1 MSNKILNLS
10 FLVLVLFLTSIVL
23 PPDLLSYEKESVPV
37 EGPKIFQPATF
48 QKVRCPNCGMEFF
61 YAPGKD
67 GLYTSWVLH
76 LISEPESSV
85 ETEVSL
91 PEGSKEKVTKE
102 KVTKEKVLN
111 MIDLKKEEPAR
122 FEVEKPKFKLFQL
135 LTCPYDGY
143 KFYPEK
149 EKIAEVSFT
158 KEISQVPSVIEA
170 SFTKNIPF
178 AVSKDLNQFGYELFA
193 APIEPGIEPMAEERE
208 PAATTFG
215 KLKSAFIAESE
226 IGLDRGSF
234 LPTVTIPV
242 NPDYILGPGD
252 TLIIN
257 IWGSVQESFPVTID
271 AEGKILL
278 PKAGP
283 LYLWG
288 LKFEE
293 AENQIRE
300 RLNQFYTNFNVDVS
314 MGRLRSI
321 RVFVLG
327 EVKKPGAY
335 VLGSQSTVFHGL
347 YAAGGPTKLGT
358 LRRIKL
364 SRSNGTQQEID
375 LYPLLLKG
383 DKTQDP
389 RLQPE
394 DTIFVPP
401 IGDVVGIA
409 GNVKKPSIYETRSE
423 ILLSDL
429 MEISGGITPVGNL
442 QRLQVERIK
451 DQERRI
457 MLDMELK
464 TLPSGEVS
472 FKDISL
478 KNGDLVLVSPIVRL
492 RHNFVTV
499 VGNVENPGDYG
510 LTKDMTVSDLV
521 DRAKGFLPGTYF
533 PRAEIARV
541 SVERTREIIPI
552 DLHNVMA
559 GDKAEDLRLAEWDI
573 LLVYSESDVKP
584 SAFVEIDGAVN
595 KPGQYELSPNMKV
608 SDLIFKAGGI
618 KAGEVVKI
626 GELFHIIPGEQPV
639 VRDIKLI
646 KKDNR
651 TIVDKDIFLKEGDK
665 LFIRSEP
672 KLTEKKLVAI
682 EGEVRF
688 PGEYA
693 IREGETISSLIERAG
708 GFTKDAFLDGAV
720 FTRQSIKEAQE
731 KMRQAFLE
739 RENRAILEEQQALS
753 LRAGEAIDVAK
764 IAESLRIRKE
774 IVDMIASAEIEGRMV
789 IKLQT
794 PQDLRGTK
802 YDILLENGDAIRVPQ
817 IPSAVTV
824 MGSVNNPTSV
834 PYEEKRGI
842 EYYIQKTGGLTRHA
856 DKSGVYVIRA
866 NGEALSKFMMAKEV
880 KRGDTI
886 VVPQE
891 FKYWTPPG
899 TLLKDAVQMLS
910 QVALG
915 IGIIAALD

>member
-1 MSNKILNLS
+1 MSKKILNPTL
-10 FLVLVLFLTSIVL
+10 LVLVLFLTTVVL
-23 PPDLLSYEKESVPV
+23 PPDLLSFEKKPE
-37 EGPKIFQPATF
+37 ILQPAAF
-48 QKVRCPNCGMEFF
+48 QNIRCPNCGMEFF
-61 YAPGKD
+61 YTPGKD
-67 GLYTSWVLH
+67 GLYTSWIMH
-76 LISEPESSV
+76 QIAEPESPAPV
-85 ETEVSL
+85 ETEVGL
-91 PEGSKEKVTKE
+91 PKGPKEKVTKE
-102 KVTKEKVLN
+102 EAFN
-111 MIDLKKEEPAR
+111 IIDFKKEEPAR
-122 FEVEKPKFKLFQL
+122 FEAEKPKFKLFQM

-149 EKIAEVSFT
+149 EKIAEELFA
-158 KEISQVPSVIEA
+158 KELSETPSPIEA

-178 AVSKDLNQFGYELFA
+178 GVSKELSQFGYELFA
-193 APIEPGIEPMAEERE
+193 TPIEPSLESAPEEPELKTA
-208 PAATTFG
+208 FG
-215 KLKSAFIAESE
+215 KLKSTFVAEPAV
-226 IGLDRGSF
+226 GFDKGSF

-257 IWGSVQESFPVTID
+257 IWGSVQESFPITID

-293 AENQIRE
+293 AENQIRG

-335 VLGSQSTVFHGL
+335 ILGSQSTVFHGL

-364 SRSNGTQQEID
+364 GRSNGTQQEID

-394 DTIFVPP
+394 DTIFVPT
-401 IGDVVGIA
+401 IGDVVGIT
-409 GNVKKPSIYETRSE
+409 GNVKKPAIYETKSE

-429 MEISGGITPVGNL
+429 MDISGGITPVGNL

-451 DQERRI
+451 DQERRVVQ
-457 MLDMELK
+457 DMELK
-464 TLPSGEVS
+464 TLPNGEIS
-472 FKDISL
+472 LKDISL

-499 VGNVENPGDYG
+499 IGNVEHPGDYG
-510 LTKDMTVSDLV
+510 LTKDMTVRDLM

-552 DLHNVMA
+552 DLHKVMA
-559 GDKAEDLRLAEWDI
+559 GDKTENLKLSEWDI
-573 LLVYSESDVKP
+573 LLIYSESDIKP

-595 KPGQYELSPNMKV
+595 RPGQYEISPNMKV
-608 SDLIFKAGGI
+608 SDLIFKAGGV
-618 KAGEVVKI
+618 KSGEVVKI
-626 GELFHIIPGEQPV
+626 GELFHIIPDKQPV

-646 KKDNR
+646 KKGNR

-672 KLTEKKLVAI
+672 KLTEKRLVI
-682 EGEVRF
+682 VEGEVRF

-693 IREGETISSLIERAG
+693 AQEGETLSSLIERAG

-731 KMRQAFLE
+731 KMRQTFLE
-739 RENRAILEEQQALS
+739 RENRAILEEQQALA
-753 LRAGEAIDVAK
+753 LRAGGNID
-764 IAESLRIRKE
+764 IASVTESLKIHKE

-789 IKLQT
+789 IKLKD
-794 PQDLRGTK
+794 PKEIKGTK
-802 YDILLENGDAIRVPQ
+802 DDILLENGDTLKIPQ
-817 IPSAVTV
+817 TPSAVTV
-824 MGSVNNPTSV
+824 IGSINNPTAV
-834 PYEEKRGI
+834 PYEEKKGI
-842 EYYIQKTGGLTRHA
+842 EYYIQKTGGLTKHA
-856 DKSGVYVIRA
+856 DKSGIYVIRA
-866 NGEALSKFMMAKEV
+866 NGEAISKFMMAKEV

-891 FKYWTPPG
+891 FKYWAPPG
-899 TLLKDAVQMLS
+899 TLLKDTVQILS

-915 IGIIAALD
+915 VGIIATLD